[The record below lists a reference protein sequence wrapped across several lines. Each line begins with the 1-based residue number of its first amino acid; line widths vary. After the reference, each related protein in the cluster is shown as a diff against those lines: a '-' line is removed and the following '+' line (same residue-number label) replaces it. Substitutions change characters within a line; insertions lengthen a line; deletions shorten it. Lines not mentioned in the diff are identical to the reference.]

1 MHINKKLT
9 LATFSLLFVTVAAAQ
24 NGDAVNTFTPY
35 TFYGVGDLTPPGL
48 SYHRGMGGIGVGMR
62 NNRTINYLN
71 PAALSAQ
78 DTLSFMFD
86 FGGEMQNYYLST
98 AAQSSA
104 NNSINMHHMAMSF
117 PVWGKMVMALL
128 VSPYSSIGYHISRKE
143 TRPEILAESGEAIYS
158 HQGEGGLNQL
168 MLSLGYSFGRLSA
181 GGQAQ
186 YIFGSIDRFDNISFT
201 NATGLSQVNSGKLIK
216 ASNFTFALGA
226 QYTQPLGKYSLTAG
240 AVYQLR
246 NNMRVEKTDF
256 IYSIGGMGTDTLRY
270 DRQPDAR
277 LLVPASFS
285 VGVTLS
291 EGAKWLAGL
300 DYIYRDWTHAE
311 FDVPAS
317 RSFKAMPEHI
327 IRAGFEY
334 TPNRYDIRYFLKRWS
349 YRGGLFFENTYLQ
362 FDDTRIHNIGLTL
375 GVGIPIGSMNNAVNI
390 AAELGQRGTTR
401 NGLIR
406 EHYWKISVSL
416 SLYDIWFLKQ
426 RFE

>member
-1 MHINKKLT
+1 MAALC
-9 LATFSLLFVTVAAAQ
+9 LLFVTVAAAQ
-24 NGDAVNTFTPY
+24 NQDAVNTFTPY

-48 SYHRGMGGIGVGMR
+48 SYHRGMGGIGIGMR

-98 AAQSSA
+98 NAQSSVH
-104 NNSINMHHMAMSF
+104 NSINMHHMAMSF
-117 PVWGKMVMALL
+117 PVWGKLVMALL
-128 VSPYSSIGYHISRKE
+128 VSPYSSIGYDVIGKE
-143 TRPEILAESGEAIYS
+143 TRPEILVESGDVTYS

-168 MLSLGYSFGRLSA
+168 MLSLGYSFGRLA
-181 GGQAQ
+181 VGGQAQ
-186 YIFGSIDRFDNISFT
+186 YIFGSIDRFDNVDFT
-201 NATGLSQVNSGKLIK
+201 NTTGMSSVNSGKLIK
-216 ASNFTFALGA
+216 ASNFAFALGA

-246 NNMRVEKTDF
+246 NNMRIEKTDF

-270 DRQPDAR
+270 DSNPDAR
-277 LLVPASFS
+277 LLVPASIG
-285 VGVTLS
+285 VGITLS

-300 DYIYRDWTHAE
+300 DYTYRDWTHAD
-311 FDVPAS
+311 FGVPAS
-317 RSFKAMPEHI
+317 RNFKAMPEHI

-362 FDDTRIHNIGLTL
+362 FDDTRIKNYGLTL
-375 GVGIPIGSMNNAVNI
+375 GVGIPIGNMNNAVNI

-406 EHYWKISVSL
+406 ERYWKVSVSL
-416 SLYDIWFLKQ
+416 SLYDIWFIKQ

>member
-1 MHINKKLT
+1 MHIYKKLT
-9 LATFSLLFVTVAAAQ
+9 LAAFGSLFVTVATAQ
-24 NGDAVNTFTPY
+24 NKDAVNTFTPY

-48 SYHRGMGGIGVGMR
+48 SYHRGMGGIGIGMR
-62 NNRTINYLN
+62 NSRTINYLN

-86 FGGEMQNYYLST
+86 FGGEMQNYYLSNG
-98 AAQSSA
+98 AQSSV

-128 VSPYSSIGYHISRKE
+128 VSPYSSIGYDVSRKE
-143 TRPEILAESGEAIYS
+143 TRPEILVESGEAIYS

-168 MLSLGYSFGRLSA
+168 MLSLGYSFGRLSV

-186 YIFGSIDRFDNISFT
+186 YIFGSIDRFDNVSFT
-201 NATGLSQVNSGKLIK
+201 NATGMSQVNSGKLIK
-216 ASNFTFALGA
+216 ASNFAFALGA

-240 AVYQLR
+240 VVYQLR
-246 NNMRVEKTDF
+246 NNMRVEKTNF

-270 DRQPDAR
+270 DSQPDAR
-277 LLVPASFS
+277 LLVPASLGIGITF
-285 VGVTLS
+285 G

-300 DYIYRDWTHAE
+300 DYTYRDWTHAE
-311 FDVPAS
+311 FDAPSS

-362 FDDTRIHNIGLTL
+362 FDNTRIKNAGLTL
-375 GVGIPIGSMNNAVNI
+375 GVGIPVGNTNNAVNI

-406 EHYWKISVSL
+406 ERYWKVSVSL

>member
-1 MHINKKLT
+1 MYIYKKLT
-9 LATFSLLFVTVAAAQ
+9 MAALGLLFVTVAAAQ
-24 NGDAVNTFTPY
+24 NQDAVNTFTPY

-48 SYHRGMGGIGVGMR
+48 SYHRGMGGIGIGMR

-86 FGGEMQNYYLST
+86 FGGEMQNYYLSSNV
-98 AAQSSA
+98 QSSA
-104 NNSINMHHMAMSF
+104 HNSINMHHMAMSF
-117 PVWGKMVMALL
+117 PVWGKMFMALL
-128 VSPYSSIGYHISRKE
+128 VSPYSSIGYDVSQKE
-143 TRPEILAESGEAIYS
+143 TLPEILVESGEAIYS

-168 MLSLGYSFGRLSA
+168 MLSLGYSFGRLA
-181 GGQAQ
+181 VGGQTQ
-186 YIFGSIDRFDNISFT
+186 YIFGSIDRFDNVDFT
-201 NATGLSQVNSGKLIK
+201 NTTGISMVNSGKLIK

-240 AVYQLR
+240 AVYQFR
-246 NNMRVEKTDF
+246 NNMRIEKTDF

-270 DRQPDAR
+270 DRNPDAR
-277 LLVPASFS
+277 LLVPASFG
-285 VGVTLS
+285 VGVTFS

-300 DYIYRDWTHAE
+300 DYTYRNWTHTD
-311 FDVPAS
+311 FDAPAS

-362 FDDTRIHNIGLTL
+362 FDDTRIKNFGLTL
-375 GVGIPIGSMNNAVNI
+375 GVGIPIGNMNNAVNI

-406 EHYWKISVSL
+406 ERYWKVSVSL
-416 SLYDIWFLKQ
+416 SLYDIWFIKQ